1 MSRFVVA
8 RTQTEGCIVKL
19 LKGIIQ
25 ITEIEE
31 ENIIAVGHGRLTTS
45 LDEQAGGGKTQLQ
58 PVTRPGLSKA
68 RVASETVDPS
78 WNVALTNDSSLS
90 KGGKLFFLVTGKG
103 IIRGWYNGHSLCDG
117 DECVPSFLEL
127 RTSGDG

>member
-8 RTQTEGCIVKL
+8 HTQTVGCIKKL

-31 ENIIAVGHGRLTTS
+31 ENIIAVGHGSLTTS

-58 PVTRPGLSKA
+58 QLP
-68 RVASETVDPS
+68 DPACQKHES
-78 WNVALTNDSSLS
+78 
-90 KGGKLFFLVTGKG
+90 
-103 IIRGWYNGHSLCDG
+103 
-117 DECVPSFLEL
+117 PL
-127 RTSGDG
+127 RQSIQAGM

>member
-31 ENIIAVGHGRLTTS
+31 ENIIAVGHGSLTTS
-45 LDEQAGGGKTQLQ
+45 LDEQAGGGKTQQLQ
-58 PVTRPGLSKA
+58 QLPDPVCQKHESP
-68 RVASETVDPS
+68 
-78 WNVALTNDSSLS
+78 
-90 KGGKLFFLVTGKG
+90 
-103 IIRGWYNGHSLCDG
+103 
-117 DECVPSFLEL
+117 L
-127 RTSGDG
+127 RQSIQAGM